1 MHCLCAGNM
10 PIFDVNINLVANS
23 GPSKHLSCLLMW
35 LFRDLLGS
43 VSGCNLTGVVIFLEM
58 CIQT

>member
-1 MHCLCAGNM
+1 MHCLCTRNM

-23 GPSKHLSCLLMW
+23 SPSKHLSCLLVG

-43 VSGCNLTGVVIFLEM
+43 MSGCDLKGVVMLLEM